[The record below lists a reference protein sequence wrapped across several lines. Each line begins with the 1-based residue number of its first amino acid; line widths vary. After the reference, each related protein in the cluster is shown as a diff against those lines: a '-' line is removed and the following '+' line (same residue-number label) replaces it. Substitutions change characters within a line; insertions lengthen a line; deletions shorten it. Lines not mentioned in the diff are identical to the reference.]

1 MFTYTRF
8 NERVYID
15 DRETRD
21 ALATLARQGMKST
34 ADVEKV
40 VRLCEDNAPTL
51 VPIITSSV
59 SLQWNKLLLALSR
72 SSPVCGLLH
81 PSDIS
86 LELMKKI
93 IETDVTSDVAA
104 LNQLQRECPVLFQL
118 IHATKSTPHKL
129 LSPVI
134 EKIVEKAIAPFK
146 SSVQID
152 DRNETLTEDGTKT
165 LSYFPKLPKVRK
177 RGFYVADKSNK
188 GSICTKKSSRH
199 PTLHPGTFTL
209 YCVHGMLHDCTLI
222 SYYCVNCKHRSLLW
236 I

>member
-118 IHATKSTPHKL
+118 IHATKSTPHRVA
-129 LSPVI
+129 LS
-134 EKIVEKAIAPFK
+134 
-146 SSVQID
+146 S
-152 DRNETLTEDGTKT
+152 
-165 LSYFPKLPKVRK
+165 
-177 RGFYVADKSNK
+177 
-188 GSICTKKSSRH
+188 C
-199 PTLHPGTFTL
+199 
-209 YCVHGMLHDCTLI
+209 
-222 SYYCVNCKHRSLLW
+222 
-236 I
+236 

>member
-1 MFTYTRF
+1 MPQNRH
-8 NERVYID
+8 
-15 DRETRD
+15 
-21 ALATLARQGMKST
+21 
-34 ADVEKV
+34 
-40 VRLCEDNAPTL
+40 
-51 VPIITSSV
+51 PI
-59 SLQWNKLLLALSR
+59 
-72 SSPVCGLLH
+72 
-81 PSDIS
+81 
-86 LELMKKI
+86 E
-93 IETDVTSDVAA
+93 
-104 LNQLQRECPVLFQL
+104 
-118 IHATKSTPHKL
+118 L
-129 LSPVI
+129 LSPVV

-188 GSICTKKSSRH
+188 GSICTKKGSRH